1 MASLTLR
8 GSFMLAAAAACWGIG
23 TVLSKQALGGVPPLA
38 LLPIQLLVSC
48 GVLLVAARALRM
60 QFQWSGNLGRLGLLG
75 ILNPGLAYTLGLLG
89 LTYISASMSVLLWAL
104 EPAFIL
110 VLAHLFLHDVV
121 GQKVGLAIGAAV
133 CGVLLVVYQPG
144 TSGSLLGVL
153 LVLSAVALCAIYTV
167 AARGLLVDDESL
179 LVVIVQQVVALGFA
193 ASVLLIAHALYHESV
208 GLDGLD
214 AGTLA
219 AATVSGAL
227 YYGIAFWLY
236 LAGLRQTSATVAGS
250 FLTLI
255 PVFGLA
261 GGLVIGETLS
271 TRQWFG
277 AAVVVIAIALVA
289 YLQLPRARAADR

>member
-8 GSFMLAAAAACWGIG
+8 GSFTLTAAAACWGIG
-23 TVLSKQALGGVPPLA
+23 TVLSKQALGGVPPLT

-48 GVLLVAARALRM
+48 GVLLVAARALRL
-60 QFQWSGNLGRLGLLG
+60 QFVWSENLGRLGALG
-75 ILNPGLAYTLGLLG
+75 ILNPWLAYTLGLLG

-110 VLAHLFLHDVV
+110 ILAHLFLRDAVNARV
-121 GQKVGLAIGAAV
+121 RLGIAAAV

-144 TSGSLLGVL
+144 TSGSVLGVV
-153 LVLSAVALCAIYTV
+153 LVLGAVGLCAIYTV

-179 LVVIVQQVVALGFA
+179 LVVIVQQVVALFCA
-193 ASVLLIAHALYHESV
+193 VVVLLVAHGLYDERV
-208 GLDGLD
+208 GLNGLD
-214 AGTLA
+214 SGTWSA
-219 AATVSGAL
+219 AVVSGAL
-227 YYGIAFWLY
+227 YYGFAFWLY

-261 GGLVIGETLS
+261 GGLVVGETLS
-271 TRQWFG
+271 GRQWAG
-277 AAVVVIAIALVA
+277 AVVVVLAVASIA
-289 YLQLPRARAADR
+289 YQQLPERGTR

>member
-8 GSFMLAAAAACWGIG
+8 GSFTLTAAAACWGIG
-23 TVLSKQALGGVPPLA
+23 TVLSKQALGGVPPLT

-48 GVLLVAARALRM
+48 GVLLVAARALRL
-60 QFQWSGNLGRLGLLG
+60 QFVWSENLGRLGALG
-75 ILNPGLAYTLGLLG
+75 ILNPWLAYTLGLLG

-110 VLAHLFLHDVV
+110 ILAHLFLRDAVNARV
-121 GQKVGLAIGAAV
+121 RLGIAAAV

-144 TSGSLLGVL
+144 TSGSALGVV
-153 LVLSAVALCAIYTV
+153 LVLGAVGLCAIYTV

-179 LVVIVQQVVALGFA
+179 LVVIVQQVVALFCA
-193 ASVLLIAHALYHESV
+193 VVVLLVAHGLYDERV
-208 GLDGLD
+208 GLNGLD
-214 AGTLA
+214 SGTWSA
-219 AATVSGAL
+219 AVVSGAL
-227 YYGIAFWLY
+227 YYGFAFWLY

-261 GGLVIGETLS
+261 GGLVVGETLS
-271 TRQWFG
+271 GRQWAG
-277 AAVVVIAIALVA
+277 AVVVVLAVASIA
-289 YLQLPRARAADR
+289 YQQLPERGTR

>member
-8 GSFMLAAAAACWGIG
+8 GSFTLTAAAACWGIG
-23 TVLSKQALGGVPPLA
+23 TVLSKQALGGVPPLT

-48 GVLLVAARALRM
+48 AVLLIAARALRVRFVWT
-60 QFQWSGNLGRLGLLG
+60 QNLGRLGALG
-75 ILNPGLAYTLGLLG
+75 ILNPWLAYTLGLLG

-110 VLAHLFLHDVV
+110 ILAHLFLRDAVNARV
-121 GQKVGLAIGAAV
+121 RLGIAAAV

-144 TSGSLLGVL
+144 TSGSALGVV
-153 LVLSAVALCAIYTV
+153 LVLGAVGLCAIYTV

-179 LVVIVQQVVALGFA
+179 LVVIVQQVVALFCA
-193 ASVLLIAHALYHESV
+193 VVVLLVAHGLYDERV
-208 GLDGLD
+208 GLNGLD
-214 AGTLA
+214 SGTWSA
-219 AATVSGAL
+219 AVVSGAL
-227 YYGIAFWLY
+227 YYGFAFWLY

-261 GGLVIGETLS
+261 GGLVVGETLS
-271 TRQWFG
+271 GRQWAG
-277 AAVVVIAIALVA
+277 AVVVVLAVASIA
-289 YLQLPRARAADR
+289 YQQLPERGTR